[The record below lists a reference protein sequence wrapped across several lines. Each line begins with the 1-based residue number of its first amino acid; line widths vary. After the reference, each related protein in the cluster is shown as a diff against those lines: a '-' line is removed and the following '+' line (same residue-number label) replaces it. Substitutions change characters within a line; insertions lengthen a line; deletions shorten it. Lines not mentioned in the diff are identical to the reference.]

1 MSAAPGKQEFQPVG
15 SFDQFGLAEG
25 ALPAS
30 LGPLSKLR
38 LNLHSSSANW
48 AILSEIFLKRAS
60 WELPPWSYQSPI
72 FLLNNTVTEIN
83 YMKNDNLQKNLYGGK
98 KSLLC

>member
-1 MSAAPGKQEFQPVG
+1 MSAGPGKQEFQLVG

-25 ALPAS
+25 PLPAS
-30 LGPLSKLR
+30 LGPLAKLR

-60 WELPPWSYQSPI
+60 
-72 FLLNNTVTEIN
+72 
-83 YMKNDNLQKNLYGGK
+83 
-98 KSLLC
+98 

>member
-25 ALPAS
+25 SLPAS

>member
-1 MSAAPGKQEFQPVG
+1 MSAAPGKQEFQAVG

-25 ALPAS
+25 PLPAS
-30 LGPLSKLR
+30 LGPLAKLR

-60 WELPPWSYQSPI
+60 WELPTLSIPYFSTQH
-72 FLLNNTVTEIN
+72 FC
-83 YMKNDNLQKNLYGGK
+83 DRDQLYEEW
-98 KSLLC
+98 

>member
-1 MSAAPGKQEFQPVG
+1 VPQAGDKITITFDPAVALTSFRLVSGNAEHPSDRFFNTTIEVMSASPGKQEFQPVG

-25 ALPAS
+25 SLPPS
-30 LGPLSKLR
+30 LGPLAKLR

-60 WELPPWSYQSPI
+60 
-72 FLLNNTVTEIN
+72 
-83 YMKNDNLQKNLYGGK
+83 
-98 KSLLC
+98 

>member
-1 MSAAPGKQEFQPVG
+1 MSAAPGKQEFQLVG

-25 ALPAS
+25 ALPLS
-30 LGPLSKLR
+30 LGPLAKLR

-60 WELPPWSYQSPI
+60 WEMPI
-72 FLLNNTVTEIN
+72 PYFSTQHLC
-83 YMKNDNLQKNLYGGK
+83 DRDQLYEEW
-98 KSLLC
+98 